1 MKNLEKEITD
11 LEKVV
16 NSLQEQLCLEEVYSD
31 STKSEKI
38 NKDIINKQ
46 KLIEDLYSEW
56 ENFME

>member
-31 STKSEKI
+31 STKSEK
-38 NKDIINKQ
+38 
-46 KLIEDLYSEW
+46 
-56 ENFME
+56 

>member
-1 MKNLEKEITD
+1 M
-11 LEKVV
+11 V

-31 STKSEKI
+31 SVKSEKI

>member
-1 MKNLEKEITD
+1 M
-11 LEKVV
+11 V

-31 STKSEKI
+31 SAKSEKI

-56 ENFME
+56 EKFME